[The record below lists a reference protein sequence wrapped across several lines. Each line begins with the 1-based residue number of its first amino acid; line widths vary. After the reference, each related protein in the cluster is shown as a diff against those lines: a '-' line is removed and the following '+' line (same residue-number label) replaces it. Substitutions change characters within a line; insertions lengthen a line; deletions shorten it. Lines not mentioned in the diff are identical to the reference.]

1 MRVGEPLPRG
11 RQVRRGMSAGARGP
25 APEGPRRPR
34 GRPSCPPPPRSA
46 MDAAP
51 ELLRVPPAE
60 LLDDVLREQFG
71 PLPQQA
77 TICRLKR
84 LPSSTQDVQ
93 LVLERRRVANA
104 KERER
109 VSSGRPRW
117 VPAPGP
123 GRLPPGSP
131 QTRHPLQTPRGPG
144 EPTSPLGAR
153 SCWDLRG
160 PPGCPPP
167 ARGWRLTCDPP
178 GAEQEAALGGRGA
191 PRPLQK
197 RLPLAGA
204 LNPRRRQGA
213 SLSRPPALRG
223 AWDPF
228 SLYPDGAW
236 DRRPNGSYSF
246 PYFRRRI

>member
-1 MRVGEPLPRG
+1 
-11 RQVRRGMSAGARGP
+11 MSAGARGP

-117 VPAPGP
+117 VPAPEP

-144 EPTSPLGAR
+144 KPT
-153 SCWDLRG
+153 
-160 PPGCPPP
+160 PPWG
-167 ARGWRLTCDPP
+167 P
-178 GAEQEAALGGRGA
+178 GAAGTSEGRPAAFHPRGA
-191 PRPLQK
+191 PHLRPTWS
-197 RLPLAGA
+197 RAGSRSA
-204 LNPRRRQGA
+204 RPRGTPTA
-213 SLSRPPALRG
+213 SETPPAGRCFKPSEAAG
-223 AWDPF
+223 
-228 SLYPDGAW
+228 
-236 DRRPNGSYSF
+236 RF
-246 PYFRRRI
+246 PLPTSCAQGCLGPPLPRWGVGQAT

>member
-1 MRVGEPLPRG
+1 
-11 RQVRRGMSAGARGP
+11 MSAGARGP

-34 GRPSCPPPPRSA
+34 GRPSCPPPPRAA

-117 VPAPGP
+117 VPAPEP

-131 QTRHPLQTPRGPG
+131 PRPASHFRHLGGPG
-144 EPTSPLGAR
+144 SPPPPWGPGAAGTSQ
-153 SCWDLRG
+153 G
-160 PPGCPPP
+160 PPGSLPP
-167 ARGWRLTCDPP
+167 ARA
-178 GAEQEAALGGRGA
+178 GASPVTHLELSRKPVWGGRGE
-191 PRPLQK
+191 PPT
-197 RLPLAGA
+197 
-204 LNPRRRQGA
+204 A
-213 SLSRPPALRG
+213 SETPPAGRCFKPSEAAGRFHLPTSCAEWVLGAPFTLRRS
-223 AWDPF
+223 PN
-228 SLYPDGAW
+228 GAW
-236 DRRPNGSYSF
+236 DR
-246 PYFRRRI
+246 